1 MASTARMILLVEPYE
16 KARWTA
22 DARKAGISTAEYIRR
37 AAAVY
42 DPELTPADIEMIRT
56 MTAEVSASI
65 ARSAVM
71 LDGMIAS
78 LKEASDP
85 AHEVA
90 LRQRIMA
97 ELAANPPPLDFS
109 VFANPPA
116 AAA

>member
-1 MASTARMILLVEPYE
+1 MASTARMILLVEPDE

-22 DARKAGISTAEYIRR
+22 EAVKAGISTAEYIRR

-42 DPELTPADIEMIRT
+42 DPALTPADIEIIRT
-56 MTAEVSASI
+56 MTAEVGASI
-65 ARSAVM
+65 ARSAAM

-78 LKEASDP
+78 LKDAADP
-85 AHEVA
+85 ALEVA

-97 ELAANPPPLDFS
+97 ELEASPPRLDFS
-109 VFANPPA
+109 AFAGQPA